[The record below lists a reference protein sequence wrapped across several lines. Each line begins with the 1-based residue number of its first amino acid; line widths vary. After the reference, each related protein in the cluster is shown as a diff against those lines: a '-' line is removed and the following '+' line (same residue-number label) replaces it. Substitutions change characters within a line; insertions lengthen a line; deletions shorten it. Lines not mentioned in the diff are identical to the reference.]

1 MYVRL
6 RTNIPNR
13 RKQMQRLDKYLSEA
27 GVESRRKIKEV
38 IRSGRVCVDGV
49 VVKLPDQ
56 KLDEE
61 TAVVTLDGAEVLR
74 GSQTVVLMM
83 NKPAGCVTA
92 ASDAKDKTVMEYLP
106 KEYKRLMPIGR
117 LDKETEGLLLFTND
131 GYLAHRLLSPKRGIE
146 KTYYAEHEG
155 TVTAEDIAIFAQGC
169 VLKDGTKC
177 LPAVLERIDDGKC
190 LVRVREGKYH
200 QVRRMMA
207 SLHKP
212 VVYLRRISEGTLSLG
227 ELPIGMTRKLTER
240 EIEQLESVDFDEKFF
255 KDF

>member
-1 MYVRL
+1 
-6 RTNIPNR
+6 
-13 RKQMQRLDKYLSEA
+13 MQRLDKYLSEA

-38 IRSGRVCVDGV
+38 IRAGRVSVNGK
-49 VVKLPDQ
+49 VVKVPDQ
-56 KLDEE
+56 KLDET
-61 TAVVTLDGAEVLR
+61 TAVVTLDGTEILR
-74 GSQTVVLMM
+74 GSRMIVLMM

-92 ASDAKDKTVMEYLP
+92 ASDSKEKTVMDYLP

-131 GYLAHRLLSPKRGIE
+131 GYLAHRLISPKHGIE

-155 TVTAEDIAIFAQGC
+155 TVTQEDIDLFAKGC
-169 VLKDGTKC
+169 VLKDGTEC
-177 LPAVLERIDDGKC
+177 LPAVLEKLGEGKC

-212 VVYLRRISEGTLSLG
+212 VTYLKRISEGTL
-227 ELPIGMTRKLTER
+227 ELKDLPTGMTRELTNE
-240 EIEQLESVDFDEKFF
+240 EVKQLESVNFDEKFF
-255 KDF
+255 EER